1 MKNLHTKSKEVIAKT
16 SFLTSDD
23 PNETVKDICKFL
35 NSEPHSTYQYSSL
48 GIAAF
53 GPLCLDKSSEKY
65 GYVTTTPKK
74 GWDNFPLL
82 KGFLNGIKNKTP
94 DMKVAFDT
102 DVNIVAAFEFMHGDH
117 NVKESLVYITVG
129 TGIGL
134 GLIVNGQMVHGL
146 VHPEGGH
153 VSVPLLK

>member
-1 MKNLHTKSKEVIAKT
+1 MKNLHQKSKEVIAHT

-23 PNETVKDICKFL
+23 PIATVNEICNFL
-35 NSEPHSTYQYSSL
+35 NSEPNQAYQYSSL

-53 GPLCLDKSSEKY
+53 GPLCLDKSSDKY
-65 GYVTTTPKK
+65 GFVTTTPKK
-74 GWDNFPLL
+74 GWGNFPLL
-82 KGFLNGIKNKTP
+82 KSFLNGIKNKRS
-94 DMKVAFDT
+94 DMKIAFDT
-102 DVNIVAAFEFMHGDH
+102 DVNIVAAFEFLHGDH

-134 GLIVNGQMVHGL
+134 GLIVNGKMVHGL

-153 VSVPLLK
+153 VSVPLL